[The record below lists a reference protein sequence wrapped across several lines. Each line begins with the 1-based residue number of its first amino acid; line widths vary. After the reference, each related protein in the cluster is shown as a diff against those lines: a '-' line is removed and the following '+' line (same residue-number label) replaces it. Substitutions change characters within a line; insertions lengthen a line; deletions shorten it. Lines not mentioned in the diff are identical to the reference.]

1 MASRS
6 AALTGGDFTLVRDF
20 QPVDW
25 SNGRTPRCLV
35 RHMVDDLGNQ
45 PGHHRKGMDKI
56 IEADFF
62 PRRTNADFSWSHS
75 MGGSESKERT
85 RILIV
90 DNDPN
95 TTHLVK
101 VLLERT
107 SHYQVLEENDATK
120 AHHSARNFRPDLIL
134 LDVVMPETDGGEV
147 AAQIEA
153 DPELHNTPIVFL
165 TALVTRAEAR
175 SGLSIQGHPILA
187 KPVSIPEL
195 INAIE
200 QHLPVCVASHVS
212 L

>member
-1 MASRS
+1 M
-6 AALTGGDFTLVRDF
+6 
-20 QPVDW
+20 
-25 SNGRTPRCLV
+25 
-35 RHMVDDLGNQ
+35 
-45 PGHHRKGMDKI
+45 
-56 IEADFF
+56 EADFL
-62 PRRTNADFSWSHS
+62 PSGTNAGFSWPRSID
-75 MGGSESKERT
+75 GSGRKEKK

-90 DNDPN
+90 DSDPN

-107 SHYQVLEENDATK
+107 GGYLVLEENDATR
-120 AHHSARNFRPDLIL
+120 AHQSARNFRPDLIL

-147 AAQIEA
+147 AAQVEA

-165 TALVTRAEAR
+165 TALVTRAEAK
-175 SGLSIQGHPILA
+175 SGLRIQGHPFLA

-200 QHLPVCVASHVS
+200 QHFPVRIASHVS

>member
-1 MASRS
+1 MNK
-6 AALTGGDFTLVRDF
+6 V
-20 QPVDW
+20 
-25 SNGRTPRCLV
+25 
-35 RHMVDDLGNQ
+35 
-45 PGHHRKGMDKI
+45 
-56 IEADFF
+56 IEADFL
-62 PRRTNADFSWSHS
+62 PRRTNADFSSS
-75 MGGSESKERT
+75 RSTGGSGMKERK

-101 VLLERT
+101 VLLEKT
-107 SHYQVLEENDATK
+107 GQYLVFEENDATK
-120 AHHSARNFRPDLIL
+120 AHQSARNFRPDLIL

-175 SGLSIQGHPILA
+175 SGLNIQGHPFLA

-200 QHLPVCVASHVS
+200 QHLPVSIASHVS

>member
-1 MASRS
+1 MNK
-6 AALTGGDFTLVRDF
+6 V
-20 QPVDW
+20 
-25 SNGRTPRCLV
+25 
-35 RHMVDDLGNQ
+35 
-45 PGHHRKGMDKI
+45 
-56 IEADFF
+56 IEADFL
-62 PRRTNADFSWSHS
+62 PRRTNAVFSWPRSI
-75 MGGSESKERT
+75 GGSAVKERR

-90 DNDPN
+90 DNDSN

-107 SHYQVLEENDATK
+107 GHYLVLEENDATR
-120 AHHSARNFRPDLIL
+120 AHHNARNFRPDLIL

-147 AAQIEA
+147 AAQIEN

-165 TALVTRAEAR
+165 TALVTRAEER
-175 SGLSIQGHPILA
+175 SGLNIQGHPFPA

-200 QHLPVCVASHVS
+200 QHLPVRVASHVT

>member
-1 MASRS
+1 MNK
-6 AALTGGDFTLVRDF
+6 L
-20 QPVDW
+20 
-25 SNGRTPRCLV
+25 
-35 RHMVDDLGNQ
+35 
-45 PGHHRKGMDKI
+45 

-62 PRRTNADFSWSHS
+62 LRGTSAAFFWPRSI
-75 MGGSESKERT
+75 GGSGRKEKR

-90 DNDPN
+90 DSDPN

-101 VLLERT
+101 VLLEKT
-107 SHYQVLEENDATK
+107 GHYLVLEENDATR
-120 AHHSARNFRPDLIL
+120 AHQSAQNFRPDLIL
-134 LDVVMPETDGGEV
+134 LDVVMPETDGGEI

-165 TALVTRAEAR
+165 TALVTRAEAK

-200 QHLPVCVASHVS
+200 QHLPVCVASNVS